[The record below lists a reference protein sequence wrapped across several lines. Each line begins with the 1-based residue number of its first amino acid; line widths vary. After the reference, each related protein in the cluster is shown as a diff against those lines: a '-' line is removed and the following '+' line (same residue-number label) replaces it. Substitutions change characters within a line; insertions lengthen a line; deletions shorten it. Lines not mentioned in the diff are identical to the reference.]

1 MNAATVVVVGSLN
14 IDLVVRAPRLPRPG
28 ETLFGSHFSTDE
40 GGKGANQ
47 AVAAARMGAQVA
59 MLGRV
64 GADGHGQ
71 RLRAAL
77 HRQGIDCA
85 ALGVDEVQP
94 TGVASIVVAADGE
107 NSIVVV
113 PGANHTLTAD
123 HVIAC
128 GPLLAAARI
137 VVLQLEVPLPA
148 VAAALRCARAAR
160 VTTVLNAAPA
170 AALGDD
176 LLALVDWLIVNEG
189 EAQVL
194 LGESAG
200 EGLDGVAAAQVAAE
214 KLRARLV
221 QPGQGQG
228 PEQGQGHPPGAS
240 KQVVVTLGA
249 AGLVHA
255 DADGV
260 THRAAASVRAV
271 DATGAGDTFLGAL
284 AAGLALGASPADA
297 LRDAQAAAAIAVTRH
312 GSQSAM
318 PTRDEVAASCSGPT
332 GSAAR
337 HVENL

>member
-228 PEQGQGHPPGAS
+228 PEQGQGQGQGHPPGAS

-260 THRAAASVRAV
+260 THHAAASARAV
-271 DATGAGDTFLGAL
+271 DATGAGDTFVGAL

-318 PTRDEVAASCSGPT
+318 PTRDEVAASRSGET
-332 GSAAR
+332 RSAA
-337 HVENL
+337 

>member
-1 MNAATVVVVGSLN
+1 MKAATVVVVGSLN

-64 GADGHGQ
+64 GADAHGE

-77 HRQGIDCA
+77 QRQGIDGA
-85 ALGVDEVQP
+85 ALGVDDAQP
-94 TGVASIVVAADGE
+94 TGVASIVVAPDGE

-123 HVIAC
+123 HVMAS

-148 VAAALRCARAAR
+148 VAAALRCASAAG
-160 VTTVLNAAPA
+160 VTTLLNAAPA
-170 AALGDD
+170 AVLDDD

-189 EAQVL
+189 EAQML
-194 LGESAG
+194 LGAAAG
-200 EGLDGVAAAQVAAE
+200 EAPDGVAAARVAAE

-221 QPGQGQG
+221 RSDQAPDQGRGQ
-228 PEQGQGHPPGAS
+228 GAS

-260 THRAAASVRAV
+260 THHAAANVRAV
-271 DATGAGDTFLGAL
+271 DATGAGDTFVGAL
-284 AAGLALGASPADA
+284 AAGLASGASPAEA

-318 PTRDEVAASCSGPT
+318 PTRDEVAASRSGPT
-332 GSAAR
+332 RSAAR
-337 HVENL
+337 HAENP